1 MGRAAGRS
9 VEKRKG
15 RVAGPDPQRRR
26 AAMGAA
32 HQRYGGLSAAGK
44 KALVDEL
51 VVITGY
57 HRKSVLR
64 ALNRRPI
71 SADGDGISGEPQRHH
86 RCRYGPEVMEAL
98 VPLWE
103 ASDRLCG
110 KRLQALLPL
119 LLESLERH
127 GHLALDPEVREKLL
141 TISSAT
147 IDRLLAPVRKMSPGN
162 GWRRPPRA
170 RSAVQR
176 RTPVRTFIGWGEVKE
191 AGWLEIDLVAHCGK
205 WMEGRFLWTLVATD
219 MATGWSECLPLLNR
233 DGASV
238 MAALRMLEELLPF
251 SLRGIDVDNDGA
263 FLNAPLEQWCEKHQ
277 PRIELT
283 RSRAYQSNDQ
293 AWVEQ
298 KNGMLIRRVVGYQRL
313 EGLGAAELL
322 GELYGALRLFT
333 NLYQPSFKLK
343 ETIREGAKLKRRHY
357 PPRTPQERLLAL
369 SQLRVAQRKAL
380 EELQRSSDPVALL
393 ETVRRCQASLA
404 SLLAGQENHEQRPR
418 TGALDPE
425 QASKEQRSLNRFLSN
440 LQLLWQESQPLPEP
454 KQKRR
459 YTPRRRT
466 LFAEHQEQI
475 EQWLE
480 SQACMNAAELIRR
493 LMALAPGRYHE
504 GQLRSM
510 ERRVKEW
517 RTARAERLL
526 GSMRSAGKE
535 TQTEEMTNP
544 VATPIGGNT

>member
-1 MGRAAGRS
+1 
-9 VEKRKG
+9 
-15 RVAGPDPQRRR
+15 
-26 AAMGAA
+26 MGAA

-147 IDRLLAPVRKMSPGN
+147 FDRLLAPVRKMSPGN

-176 RTPVRTFIGWGEVKE
+176 RTPVRTFNGWGEVKE

-205 WMEGRFLWTLVATD
+205 WMEGPWTLVATD

-283 RSRAYQSNDQ
+283 RSRTYQSNDQ

-369 SQLRVAQRKAL
+369 SQLKVAQRKAL

-404 SLLAGQENHEQRPR
+404 SPLAGQENHEQRPR

-425 QASKEQRSLNRFLSN
+425 QASKELRSLNRFLSN

-480 SQACMNAAELIRR
+480 SEACMNAAEILRR
-493 LMALAPGRYHE
+493 FMALAPGRYHE

>member
-1 MGRAAGRS
+1 
-9 VEKRKG
+9 
-15 RVAGPDPQRRR
+15 
-26 AAMGAA
+26 MGAA

-71 SADGDGISGEPQRHH
+71 SADGDGISAEPHRHH

-127 GHLALDPEVREKLL
+127 GHLVLDLEMREKLL

-147 IDRLLAPVRKMSPGN
+147 IDRLLAPVRKTSPGN

-176 RTPVRTFIGWGEVKE
+176 RTPVRTFNGWGEVKE

-251 SLRGIDVDNDGA
+251 PLRGIDVDNDSA
-263 FLNAPLEQWCEKHQ
+263 FLNAPLEHWCEKHQ

-293 AWVEQ
+293 AWVGHPRESRESIPRDSLGTPVEQ
-298 KNGMLIRRVVGYQRL
+298 KNGMLVRRVVGYERL
-313 EGLGAAELL
+313 EGLVAAELL

-343 ETIREGAKLKRRHY
+343 ETIREGAKLKRRHH

-369 SQLRVAQRKAL
+369 SQLRDAQRKAL

-404 SLLAGQENHEQRPR
+404 SLSAGQENQEQRPR
-418 TGALDPE
+418 TGTVDPE
-425 QASKEQRSLNRFLSN
+425 QASKEQRSLNRFLRN

-480 SQACMNAAELIRR
+480 SEANTHAAEILRR
-493 LMALAPGRYHE
+493 LMALAPGSYHE
-504 GQLRSM
+504 GSVALNGA
-510 ERRVKEW
+510 
-517 RTARAERLL
+517 ARQGMANSPSRATT
-526 GSMRSAGKE
+526 GGDAISRKGDADSGNG
-535 TQTEEMTNP
+535 QSCRDTN
-544 VATPIGGNT
+544 

>member
-1 MGRAAGRS
+1 VLQGGLLRS
-9 VEKRKG
+9 ERG
-15 RVAGPDPQRRR
+15 ERPALIRSAGPFPPLVMTSPQNRI
-26 AAMGAA
+26 GTT
-32 HQRYGGLSAAGK
+32 AG
-44 KALVDEL
+44 
-51 VVITGY
+51 
-57 HRKSVLR
+57 
-64 ALNRRPI
+64 
-71 SADGDGISGEPQRHH
+71 
-86 RCRYGPEVMEAL
+86 RYGPEVMETL

-103 ASDRLCG
+103 ASDRFCG

-127 GHLALDPEVREKLL
+127 GHLALDLEVREKLL

-147 IDRLLAPVRKMSPGN
+147 IDRLLSNVRKTSPGN

-176 RTPVRTFIGWGEVKE
+176 RTPVRTFNGWGEVKE

-219 MATGWSECLPLLNR
+219 IATGWSECLPLLSR

-238 MAALRMLEELLPF
+238 MAAQRMLE
-251 SLRGIDVDNDGA
+251 
-263 FLNAPLEQWCEKHQ
+263 
-277 PRIELT
+277 
-283 RSRAYQSNDQ
+283 
-293 AWVEQ
+293 
-298 KNGMLIRRVVGYQRL
+298 
-313 EGLGAAELL
+313 
-322 GELYGALRLFT
+322 ELYGALRLFT

-343 ETIREGAKLKRRHY
+343 ETIREGAKLKRRHH

-369 SQLRVAQRKAL
+369 SQLRDAHQIATAL

-404 SLLAGQENHEQRPR
+404 SLSAGQENQEQRPR
-418 TGALDPE
+418 TGTVDPE

-440 LQLLWQESQPLPEP
+440 LQLLRQESQPLPEP

-459 YTPRRRT
+459 YSPRRRT

-480 SQACMNAAELIRR
+480 SEANTHAAEILRR

-510 ERRVKEW
+510 ERRVKDKSDRPTSLSPDS
-517 RTARAERLL
+517 RTTRHVGYAKSIHSCRGIEKVFGWIKAFGGLRQFKLRGQDKVSAVFGLHLIAYNLIRLGNL
-526 GSMRSAGKE
+526 FLAQPSP
-535 TQTEEMTNP
+535 QDQP
-544 VATPIGGNT
+544 VMEAA

>member
-1 MGRAAGRS
+1 
-9 VEKRKG
+9 
-15 RVAGPDPQRRR
+15 
-26 AAMGAA
+26 MGAA

-71 SADGDGISGEPQRHH
+71 SADGDGISAEPHRHH

-127 GHLALDPEVREKLL
+127 GHLVLDLEMREKLL

-147 IDRLLAPVRKMSPGN
+147 IDRLLAPVRKTSPGN

-176 RTPVRTFIGWGEVKE
+176 RTPVRTFNGWGEVKE

-251 SLRGIDVDNDGA
+251 PLRGIDVDNDSA
-263 FLNAPLEQWCEKHQ
+263 FLNAPLEHWCEKHQ

-293 AWVEQ
+293 AWVGHPRESRESIPRDSLGTPVEQ
-298 KNGMLIRRVVGYQRL
+298 KNGMLVRRVVGYERL
-313 EGLGAAELL
+313 EGLVAAELL

-343 ETIREGAKLKRRHY
+343 ETIREGAKLKRRHH

-369 SQLRVAQRKAL
+369 SQLRDAQRKAL

-404 SLLAGQENHEQRPR
+404 SLSAGQENQEQRPR
-418 TGALDPE
+418 TGTVDPE
-425 QASKEQRSLNRFLSN
+425 QASKEQRSLNRFLRN

-480 SQACMNAAELIRR
+480 SEANTHAAEILRR
-493 LMALAPGRYHE
+493 LMALAPGNYHE

-526 GSMRSAGKE
+526 GVMRSAGKG
-535 TQTEEMTNP
+535 TQTVEMANP
-544 VATPIGGNT
+544 VATPIEGNT

>member
-1 MGRAAGRS
+1 
-9 VEKRKG
+9 
-15 RVAGPDPQRRR
+15 
-26 AAMGAA
+26 MGAA

-71 SADGDGISGEPQRHH
+71 SADGDGISAEPHRHH

-127 GHLALDPEVREKLL
+127 GHLVLDLEMREKLL

-147 IDRLLAPVRKMSPGN
+147 IDRLLAPVRKTSPGN

-176 RTPVRTFIGWGEVKE
+176 RTPVRTFNGWGEVKE

-233 DGASV
+233 DGGSV

-251 SLRGIDVDNDGA
+251 PLRGIDVDNDSA
-263 FLNAPLEQWCEKHQ
+263 FLNAPLEHWCEKHQ

-293 AWVEQ
+293 AWVGHPRESRESIPRDSLGTPVEQ
-298 KNGMLIRRVVGYQRL
+298 KNGMLVRRVVGYERL
-313 EGLGAAELL
+313 EGLVAAELL

-343 ETIREGAKLKRRHY
+343 ETIREGAKLKRRHH

-369 SQLRVAQRKAL
+369 SQLRDAQRKAL

-404 SLLAGQENHEQRPR
+404 SLSAGQENQEQRPR
-418 TGALDPE
+418 TGTVDPE
-425 QASKEQRSLNRFLSN
+425 QASKEQRSLNRFLRN

-480 SQACMNAAELIRR
+480 SEANTHAAEILRR
-493 LMALAPGRYHE
+493 LMALAPGSYHE

-526 GSMRSAGKE
+526 GVMRSAGKG
-535 TQTEEMTNP
+535 TQTVEMANP
-544 VATPIGGNT
+544 VATPIEGNT